1 MRRWK
6 TTELLSK
13 KGLKMWYCSVESNS
27 CCTSRAVESEA
38 GLWGYSHLRA
48 FFSQEHETAIFHA
61 SMNTLANSHTN
72 VVDFVCVIFRQK
84 NWRSSVSR
92 FSKIPASVN
101 TYNMFVS
108 SQTEPPPP
116 RTYRRR
122 NARATSTLICALLV
136 VALSRPIHTC
146 TFTHGKIF
154 HTRWNCRFSTCKSNT
169 NLCSSLEEQ
178 NISPGEK
185 TLANVNGASRW
196 NLFMGVFSKF
206 SQNTPPVVART
217 RVVVPESFSIET
229 TTGMFTWNHTWHF
242 TLVVKETRNAW

>member
-1 MRRWK
+1 MSWFKVPCLIFLCIYSMRRWK

-116 RTYRRR
+116 AHTGAGMPARPRR
-122 NARATSTLICALLV
+122 
-136 VALSRPIHTC
+136 
-146 TFTHGKIF
+146 
-154 HTRWNCRFSTCKSNT
+154 
-169 NLCSSLEEQ
+169 
-178 NISPGEK
+178 
-185 TLANVNGASRW
+185 
-196 NLFMGVFSKF
+196 
-206 SQNTPPVVART
+206 
-217 RVVVPESFSIET
+217 
-229 TTGMFTWNHTWHF
+229 
-242 TLVVKETRNAW
+242 